1 MTNSCLHILSK
12 SEYST
17 TRCQDGI
24 LLFRPIEGSMHLQ
37 QFRKHRTLTNE
48 LYIVNNMDV
57 FGINSNGTTLEIY
70 ISSDWFTELG
80 YNFFDY
86 HYTAELIKSTNE
98 VKYLMAELALNF
110 LDDNTD
116 KEHELINKIVET
128 LAKEASI
135 DKKIAEDQYIY
146 AFYGDLKEELDY
158 IYNHMSERLTL
169 KDISNQLYVS
179 KSNLSS
185 QFHILMGMGF
195 KKYVDTLK
203 ISKSIEMLLTTDKTI
218 SQISD
223 KLGFSNASTYSKQF
237 KNYLS
242 VTPNEYRTMK
252 KYDKYN
258 GCSDDSIPDHRKAP
272 LRKLIRSV
280 TPNNVSDA
288 YDKIK
293 IDASPHTEASTFYSV
308 IQINTVEEI
317 KVLFLEG
324 LYKRIGFKDSNIIF
338 YFMPHLYEYSND
350 LTENE
355 KNYISQTII
364 ENELHVAFHIEEIE
378 RVNELKE
385 SFMWGLNQFS
395 DKSSV
400 IDKDYEV
407 QFIFN
412 LKEKEIRD
420 IYRDILKMQNMPL
433 KYKVGLDISC
443 MVDDPTQFKALESQI
458 KRLKFDYL
466 YIDNA
471 QLTSPYL
478 MGSNGGLFLKNI
490 LQLQH
495 LNVNLEQFDFDKEN
509 LIFLNLVNHQLLNN
523 EEIDL
528 SNSAPLLYQS
538 VAKLKES
545 FSGYGLNLFS
555 HPNLFNAVHLFDENG
570 FKTTLGLI
578 FNDLSWMI
586 NQNKCEKR
594 FYNIVENEDRYLL
607 YLFDWRVIESES
619 KGDNFNDIEVDISF
633 EDPQLADEYICV
645 MAKIDN
651 ESGNINHIISQEL
664 RSKYDWSTKFLI
676 KVEDNFKP
684 YVEIF
689 EHDFKDK
696 SLKVNLKYNAVYLI
710 KIYKKDN
717 RLKKA

>member
-1 MTNSCLHILSK
+1 
-12 SEYST
+12 
-17 TRCQDGI
+17 
-24 LLFRPIEGSMHLQ
+24 MHLQ

-324 LYKRIGFKDSNIIF
+324 LYKRIDFKDSNIIF

>member
-24 LLFRPIEGSMHLQ
+24 LLFWPIEGSMHLQ

-324 LYKRIGFKDSNIIF
+324 LYKRIDFKDSNIIF

>member
-1 MTNSCLHILSK
+1 
-12 SEYST
+12 
-17 TRCQDGI
+17 
-24 LLFRPIEGSMHLQ
+24 
-37 QFRKHRTLTNE
+37 
-48 LYIVNNMDV
+48 
-57 FGINSNGTTLEIY
+57 
-70 ISSDWFTELG
+70 
-80 YNFFDY
+80 
-86 HYTAELIKSTNE
+86 
-98 VKYLMAELALNF
+98 
-110 LDDNTD
+110 
-116 KEHELINKIVET
+116 
-128 LAKEASI
+128 
-135 DKKIAEDQYIY
+135 
-146 AFYGDLKEELDY
+146 
-158 IYNHMSERLTL
+158 
-169 KDISNQLYVS
+169 
-179 KSNLSS
+179 
-185 QFHILMGMGF
+185 
-195 KKYVDTLK
+195 
-203 ISKSIEMLLTTDKTI
+203 
-218 SQISD
+218 
-223 KLGFSNASTYSKQF
+223 
-237 KNYLS
+237 
-242 VTPNEYRTMK
+242 
-252 KYDKYN
+252 
-258 GCSDDSIPDHRKAP
+258 
-272 LRKLIRSV
+272 
-280 TPNNVSDA
+280 
-288 YDKIK
+288 
-293 IDASPHTEASTFYSV
+293 
-308 IQINTVEEI
+308 
-317 KVLFLEG
+317 
-324 LYKRIGFKDSNIIF
+324 
-338 YFMPHLYEYSND
+338 
-350 LTENE
+350 
-355 KNYISQTII
+355 
-364 ENELHVAFHIEEIE
+364 
-378 RVNELKE
+378 
-385 SFMWGLNQFS
+385 
-395 DKSSV
+395 
-400 IDKDYEV
+400 
-407 QFIFN
+407 
-412 LKEKEIRD
+412 
-420 IYRDILKMQNMPL
+420 MQNMPL

-710 KIYKKDN
+710 KIYKKITD
-717 RLKKA
+717 